1 MTRRTAVAST
11 TWTKQWWQSYAQ
23 LPPDRQASCD
33 RAAMALIKGIDTPGL
48 NVKPILPDKLYLE
61 ARIGSGDRII
71 FRVEA
76 DAILFV
82 DVVKHD
88 DIGRYGRRPGQ
99 ARKRR

>member
-1 MTRRTAVAST
+1 LTRRTAVASA
-11 TWTKQWWQSYAQ
+11 TWTKQWWQSYGK
-23 LPPDRQASCD
+23 LPADRQASCA
-33 RAAMALIKGIDTPGL
+33 RAALALIQGIDTPGL

-71 FRVEA
+71 SRVEQ
-76 DAILFV
+76 DAIIFM

-88 DIGRYGRRPGQ
+88 DIGRYGHRPGQ

>member
-1 MTRRTAVAST
+1 LARRTAAASA
-11 TWTKQWWQSYAQ
+11 TWTTQWWQSYSK
-23 LPPDRQASCD
+23 LPADRQASCD
-33 RAAMALIKGIDTPGL
+33 RAAMALIKGIDSPGL

-71 FRVEA
+71 FRVEQGA
-76 DAILFV
+76 VFFM

-88 DIGRYGRRPGQ
+88 DIGRYSRRPGQ